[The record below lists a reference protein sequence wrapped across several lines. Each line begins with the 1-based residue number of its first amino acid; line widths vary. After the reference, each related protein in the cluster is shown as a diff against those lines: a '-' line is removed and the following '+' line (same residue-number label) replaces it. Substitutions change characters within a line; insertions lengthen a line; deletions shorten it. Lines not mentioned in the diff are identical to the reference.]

1 MQPHDIDRKVNIKS
15 GSWLWK
21 FMPRTTVAFVLY
33 NTIHV
38 RHPIAPRLV
47 PSTLVPLSMLL
58 AHEYCHVL
66 QYRKYPITFLFI
78 YFGGIVWGAVSGMW
92 ARARSTTPRRNT
104 LFEFLKQWV
113 KYKEYF
119 HRAYLLHPFEIE
131 ARIYEIKNYTP
142 WQKFLTS

>member
-1 MQPHDIDRKVNIKS
+1 MQPHDIDSKVNIKI

-21 FMPRTTVAFVLY
+21 FMPRTAGAFALY

-78 YFGGIVWGAVSGMW
+78 YFGGIVWGAISRMW
-92 ARARSTTPRRNT
+92 ARARNITSWWNVP
-104 LFEFLKQWV
+104 FEFLNQCAKS
-113 KYKEYF
+113 KAYF
-119 HRAYLLHPFEIE
+119 RHAYLLHPFEIE
-131 ARIYEIKNYTP
+131 ARDYEIKNYTP